1 VTAPDPRLENTTK
14 TFLNRGSVEVRV
26 HADREIRE
34 PGAEPG
40 SSKSTAEWGQAVKAA
55 KQESNAV
62 QEDAGRFLAQRWGL
76 EYREAHTLSIDPNAL
91 AIMGAAESRRLG
103 ALPLQLSAD
112 GPVLAVA
119 EPTEERIAAVR
130 AVAGD
135 NATFVVVAQETL
147 DALLN
152 SKVFSVEPNGSR
164 PNDSPLPV
172 ASPASA
178 DAAGEDVAVAET
190 QPEPPSDTET
200 TRDASEVEATSNGDG
215 TQVLDTLLEQI
226 AAGTGNL
233 RSQVIHLTESLDAN
247 QRELREAKEQL
258 AEANRA
264 SEGHNELVESLRSE
278 IEGLKD
284 DLARSR
290 SQADAT
296 TARLRELVRT
306 VQALTLEEEDAS
318 TLGEPTEDSERGSRV
333 G

>member
-1 VTAPDPRLENTTK
+1 M
-14 TFLNRGSVEVRV
+14 
-26 HADREIRE
+26 
-34 PGAEPG
+34 
-40 SSKSTAEWGQAVKAA
+40 KAT

-91 AIMGAAESRRLG
+91 AIMDGAESRRLG
-103 ALPLQLSAD
+103 ALPLQLGAD

-164 PNDSPLPV
+164 SSGSQRSVEKPV
-172 ASPASA
+172 PVEDVGDEGGSA
-178 DAAGEDVAVAET
+178 DETPLEAAADSEARLDQPDVDG
-190 QPEPPSDTET
+190 PS
-200 TRDASEVEATSNGDG
+200 VGDG
-215 TQVLDTLLEQI
+215 TNQVLDTLLAQI

-233 RSQVIHLTESLDAN
+233 RSQVVHLTESLDAN

-264 SEGHNELVESLRSE
+264 SEGHNELVAGLEAEVETLKAE
-278 IEGLKD
+278 IETLKD

-290 SQADAT
+290 SQADGT
-296 TARLRELVRT
+296 TARLRDLVRT
-306 VQALTLEEEDAS
+306 VQALTLDEEEASPLDESAQDERERRDA
-318 TLGEPTEDSERGSRV
+318 
-333 G
+333 